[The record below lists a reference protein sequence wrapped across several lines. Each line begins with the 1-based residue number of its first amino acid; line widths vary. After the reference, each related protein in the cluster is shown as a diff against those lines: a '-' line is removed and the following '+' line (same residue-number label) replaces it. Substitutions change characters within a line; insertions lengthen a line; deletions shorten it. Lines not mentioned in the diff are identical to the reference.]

1 VLELDD
7 LTRRFGPVVAL
18 DHLSLQVAPGEL
30 IGLLGPNGAGKS
42 TAIRIVFGLLRAHA
56 GEVRWE
62 GRQVGQA
69 DRRRFGYLPE
79 ERGLYPKMEVRE
91 QLVYLARLH
100 GLDRAAASAAT
111 DGWLDNIGLS
121 DRGGDKV
128 EQLSLGN
135 QQRVQLAAALV
146 HDPVLAIMDEP
157 FSGLDP
163 VAVDVLSA
171 TLAERA
177 ASGAAVVFSSHQLDL
192 VESLCHSV
200 VVIDHGRL
208 VMSGPVRQLKEGSG
222 RRRLR
227 VRVEPD
233 ARAGSDGTAGG
244 DGPGWAE
251 RLDGVTVTGHGDAGT
266 TMTLRPEVDP
276 LAVLDV
282 ARAAGT
288 VSDFGLELPSL
299 SELFREAVSR

>member
-1 VLELDD
+1 M
-7 LTRRFGPVVAL
+7 VAL

-30 IGLLGPNGAGKS
+30 VGLLGPNGAGKS
-42 TAIRIVFGLLRAHA
+42 TAIRIIFGLLRAHA

-79 ERGLYPKMEVRE
+79 ERGLYPKMAVSE

-100 GLDRAAASAAT
+100 GLDRGTASTAT
-111 DGWLDNIGLS
+111 DAWLDKMGLS

-135 QQRVQLAAALV
+135 QQRVQLVAALV

-177 ASGAAVVFSSHQLDL
+177 AAGAAVVFSSHQLDL
-192 VESLCHSV
+192 VENLCDSV
-200 VVIDHGRL
+200 AVIDHGRL
-208 VMSGPVRQLKEGSG
+208 VMSGPVRQLKESSG

-227 VRVEPD
+227 VRVETN
-233 ARAGSDGTAGG
+233 GTARN

-251 RLDGVTVTGHGDAGT
+251 GLDGVTVTGHGDAGT

-288 VSDFGLELPSL
+288 VSDFGLELPNL